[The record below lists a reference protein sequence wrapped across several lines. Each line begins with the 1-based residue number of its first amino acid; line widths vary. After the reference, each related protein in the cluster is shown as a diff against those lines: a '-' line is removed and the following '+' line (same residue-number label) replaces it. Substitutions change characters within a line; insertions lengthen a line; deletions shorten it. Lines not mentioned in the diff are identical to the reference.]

1 MTEDRIPPD
10 SAEYLSG
17 PMPKYQDST
26 FTVKGKKVDASKL
39 KPLDP
44 EPVKKKLKKPRRGR

>member
-44 EPVKKKLKKPRRGR
+44 EPVTKKLKKPRRGR